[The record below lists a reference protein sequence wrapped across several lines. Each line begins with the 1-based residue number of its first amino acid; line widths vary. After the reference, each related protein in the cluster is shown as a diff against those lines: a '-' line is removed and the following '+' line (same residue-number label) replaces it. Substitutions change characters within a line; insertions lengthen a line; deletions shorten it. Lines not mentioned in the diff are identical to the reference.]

1 MSGFQCITL
10 ISHIRTQSEGF
21 QMKSEITHMWCLQ
34 SPGKMVM
41 KAIKPTTYWSL
52 HNRLE
57 ATRSKKVYDPIV
69 EHSRTGETH
78 TVLEVEY
85 WL

>member
-1 MSGFQCITL
+1 MSGFQCVTL
-10 ISHIRTQSEGF
+10 ISNIRSYPVGY

-34 SPGKMVM
+34 SPGKMIM
-41 KAIKPTTYWSL
+41 KAIKPTTFWSL

-69 EHSRTGETH
+69 ERSRTGETH
-78 TVLEVEY
+78 TTLEVEY